1 MTLKELYEYR
11 ELDKEIAEDQT
22 RLESVKAADGCGD
35 SLVREISDKIRR
47 RNSKLRRIYIFIERI
62 PDAHTRRIFK
72 LRFIDGLSWNSL
84 AHKIGGTTADAARMT
99 VKRYLREK

>member
-11 ELDKEIAEDQT
+11 ELDREIAEDQA
-22 RLESVKAADGCGD
+22 RLESIKADGGCDD
-35 SLVREISDKIRR
+35 SLVRDISEKIRR
-47 RNSKLRRIYIFIERI
+47 RNSKLRRIYIFVERI

-72 LRFIDGLSWNSL
+72 LRFIDGLSWNCL
-84 AHKIGGTTADAARMT
+84 AHRLGGTTADAARMT

>member
-11 ELDKEIAEDQT
+11 ELDREIAEDQV
-22 RLESVKAADGCGD
+22 RLESIKAVGGCDD
-35 SLVREISDKIRR
+35 SLVREISEKIRR
-47 RNSKLRRIYIFIERI
+47 RNSKLRRIYIFVERI

-72 LRFIDGLSWNSL
+72 LRFIDGLSWNCL

-99 VKRYLREK
+99 VKRYLREN

>member
-1 MTLKELYEYR
+1 MTLKELYEFR
-11 ELDKEIAEDQT
+11 DLDQEITEDRARLESIKNNGDYETTLAKEIA
-22 RLESVKAADGCGD
+22 
-35 SLVREISDKIRR
+35 DKIKR
-47 RNSKLRRIYIFIERI
+47 RNAKLCRIYIFVERI

>member
-11 ELDKEIAEDQT
+11 DLDREITEDCA
-22 RLESVKAADGCGD
+22 RLESVKAADGCDD

-47 RNSKLRRIYIFIERI
+47 RNTKLRRIYIFVERI

-72 LRFIDGLSWNSL
+72 LRFIDGLSWNCL
-84 AHKIGGTTADAARMT
+84 AHRLGGTTADAARMT